1 MLDFGARERESLEV
15 LAGDRPRARRQAAV
29 RIEDIAPLLE
39 LAPLQATKAAGS
51 TPTQAEY
58 DALVVDMQRMHA
70 RLTAIADLLRAR
82 VL

>member
-1 MLDFGARERESLEV
+1 
-15 LAGDRPRARRQAAV
+15 V